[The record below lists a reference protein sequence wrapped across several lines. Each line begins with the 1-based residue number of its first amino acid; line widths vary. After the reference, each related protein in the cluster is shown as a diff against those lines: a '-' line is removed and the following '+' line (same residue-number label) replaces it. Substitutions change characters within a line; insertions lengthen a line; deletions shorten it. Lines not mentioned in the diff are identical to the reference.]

1 MRFVFLQLIISPSFS
16 HCFTTFC
23 GNFCSF
29 LCLCYI
35 WMKSVTDDTG
45 VWTWIARQWKR
56 RPPFTIKRYN
66 MPWTGCG
73 LQLRV
78 WEFACPAL
86 ADLWIGVGC
95 ICLIYIF
102 AFEALHTFSFNLV
115 SLCFFLYFLFCFL
128 CIGFSMFS
136 SPSRSFYGSS
146 FDFCPSHF
154 GF

>member
-1 MRFVFLQLIISPSFS
+1 MIFISSICNLHVGLFFLLKNMRFVFLQLIISPSFS

-56 RPPFTIKRYN
+56 RPPFTINRYN

-73 LQLRV
+73 VTITCLRV
-78 WEFACPAL
+78 CL
-86 ADLWIGVGC
+86 SNIGGSLNWC
-95 ICLIYIF
+95 WLY
-102 AFEALHTFSFNLV
+102 LFNL
-115 SLCFFLYFLFCFL
+115 YFCFW
-128 CIGFSMFS
+128 GFA
-136 SPSRSFYGSS
+136 
-146 FDFCPSHF
+146 HF
-154 GF
+154 